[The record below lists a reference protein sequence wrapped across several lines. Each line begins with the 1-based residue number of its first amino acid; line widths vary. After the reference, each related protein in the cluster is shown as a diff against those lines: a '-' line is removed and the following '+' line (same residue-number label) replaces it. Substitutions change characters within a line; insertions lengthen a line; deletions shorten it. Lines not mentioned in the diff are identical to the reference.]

1 MYKFIDFSPYYI
13 CTCTRILVD
22 YRVSALCVEWE
33 TALLHGFKKQK
44 GARRLGKSESPPS
57 LWPLAKLCLSSD
69 EVQRFIQLGRVTT
82 DIGRG
87 RAWFRSAIN
96 ERTLENYLHTIF
108 ADESQLRWIDCT
120 CTRSVLGHSCLYLAM
135 FVCHWYRVFS

>member
-1 MYKFIDFSPYYI
+1 MHTLMP
-13 CTCTRILVD
+13 VD
-22 YRVSALCVEWE
+22 CRVSALCVEWE

-44 GARRLGKSESPPS
+44 GPRRLGKSEPPPS

-69 EVQRFIQLGRVTT
+69 EVQRFVQLSRVTT

-87 RAWFRSAIN
+87 RAWLRSAIN

-108 ADESQLRWIDCT
+108 ADEAQLK
-120 CTRSVLGHSCLYLAM
+120 
-135 FVCHWYRVFS
+135 